1 MSEKIIAA
9 STTTATPVVVRIE
22 RARAGDA
29 RAARA
34 KKARSAM
41 SPLAGVLLAGG
52 APTRASFLLATR
64 DVDTGAPQYQRGAL
78 RLRK

>member
-1 MSEKIIAA
+1 MSVKAIS
-9 STTTATPVVVRIE
+9 STTTKPVVRIE

-29 RAARA
+29 KKERA
-34 KKARSAM
+34 KKARSALT
-41 SPLAGVLLAGG
+41 PLAGVLLAGG
-52 APTRASFLLATR
+52 APTRAPFILATR